1 MLPFKYILI
10 VMTRLFAIKKM
21 LLESYLG
28 LIKLCH
34 RDLDN
39 TISENIKISRNNFVF
54 CLKSSRD
61 RRYLDKII
69 YSEFQLAYI

>member
-54 CLKSSRD
+54 CLK
-61 RRYLDKII
+61 
-69 YSEFQLAYI
+69 